1 MSREER
7 RAYQRMTKKQDPY
20 APPTSGAAGA
30 RLRRQERIKARR
42 GATPATPQ
50 GAISRRFLYWTIG
63 GAAGIGLIAFSVAW
77 PQMPFAAYV
86 GGGAAAAWIVLAI
99 VARAMVG
106 RAPRR

>member
-7 RAYQRMTKKQDPY
+7 RAYKRLTKNQDPY
-20 APPTSGAAGA
+20 ALPTSGAAGA
-30 RLRRQERIKARR
+30 RLRKQERMKARR
-42 GATPATPQ
+42 AATSATPP
-50 GAISRRFLYWTIG
+50 GSISRRFLYWTIG

-86 GGGAAAAWIVLAI
+86 GAGAAAAWIVLAI
-99 VARAMVG
+99 LARAMVG